1 MSTNYGAC
9 QGAVFSRVFY
19 FVAPV
24 EMWCNGCDL
33 TLFYSGPLG
42 IKVNT

>member
-1 MSTNYGAC
+1 MA
-9 QGAVFSRVFY
+9 QFSPAFSY

-42 IKVNT
+42 INVDT